1 MVTYDVHLGSL
12 SIDLPVFDS
21 YCSDQ
26 ITLTLSSAEVIDAN
40 QKTKSLDAD
49 QLEEN
54 YGMRLDPS
62 TNTLEIDSDDETL
75 YDAIFEL
82 LIYSEDLTE
91 PVE

>member
-1 MVTYDVHLGSL
+1 MTYVVHTGSL
-12 SIDLPVFDS
+12 NIDLPVFDS
-21 YCSDQ
+21 YCSDH
-26 ITLTLSSAEVIDAN
+26 ITLTLSSAEVIYAN
-40 QKTKSLDAD
+40 QTTSSISSVS

-75 YDAIFEL
+75 NDAIFEL